1 MGNTRYNIDKAT
13 LSSFKH
19 AKLLYISTSKYED
32 DWQSIPHSHAFSEL
46 FFVTNGK
53 GFFIAENEV
62 FPVEN
67 NDLILINPHV
77 QHTEK
82 SMDASPLEYIALG
95 IEGLSFSVEDIPPS
109 SNTLSVKTISGTVYK
124 CNISNSNFYA
134 YLNIML
140 EEASKKE
147 GLYEEVSQ
155 NLLEIL
161 LICILR
167 HGSITI
173 TQSVST
179 VLNRECIQIKNYLDS
194 HYAEDITLDSLAHLT
209 HMNKYY
215 IAHAFAEHIGL
226 SPINYLLQK
235 RIQEGKSLL
244 ESTTHSIADIAS
256 MLGFSS
262 QSYFSQSFKKAVGQT
277 PAQYRKQQEQKEQQ
291 A

>member
-1 MGNTRYNIDKAT
+1 MGNTRYSIDKAN
-13 LSSFKH
+13 LSTFRH

-46 FFVTNGK
+46 FFVTDGK
-53 GFFIAENEV
+53 GFFIAESEE
-62 FPVEN
+62 FPVRS

-82 SMDASPLEYIALG
+82 SMDASPLEYIVLG
-95 IEGLSFSVEDIPPS
+95 IEGLSFSAEDMPS
-109 SNTLSVKTISGTVYK
+109 SSNILSAETISGTVYK
-124 CNISNSNFYA
+124 FNISNSNFYT

-140 EEASKKE
+140 EEVSKKD

-161 LICILR
+161 LIYILR
-167 HGSITI
+167 HGSIAI
-173 TQSVST
+173 TENTST
-179 VLNRECIQIKNYLDS
+179 VLTRECLQIKNYLDS
-194 HYAEDITLDSLAHLT
+194 HYAEDITLDTLADLT

-235 RIQEGKSLL
+235 RIQEGKYLL
-244 ESTTHSIADIAS
+244 EATTHSIADIAS

-262 QSYFSQSFKKAVGQT
+262 QSYFSQAFKKAVGQA
-277 PAQYRKQQEQKEQQ
+277 PAQYRKQQEQKGQ
-291 A
+291 